1 MRLIVLI
8 GMIVATGLIAC
19 KKEGQLNSQME
30 ETLYLRSGGS
40 DMPAFVRGN
49 GESKVFILVL
59 HGGPGGNGLEY
70 RTGKYAQMLE
80 ERYAMVYWDQRH
92 QGNSHG
98 HLKEED
104 VTLDKMVDDTYHLIR
119 LLKTHYG
126 EDISV
131 FLFGHSWGGTLGTAF
146 MLKDNYQDEVAGW
159 IESNGAH
166 DIPMLN
172 IELVKMIQD
181 IGGQEIANGN
191 NVADWQ
197 EMVDFANSLD
207 TNNITFDQGSTL
219 NGYAH
224 RIENLIS
231 DLNNPEDEPVSIM
244 QYLFFSPSN
253 PMTSSLTGFQLPQSF
268 QNEVEQT
275 ALTDRLHEVNR
286 PTLLLWGKYDFVV
299 PPALGYSAY
308 ERIGTTDK
316 YLKVYDHSAHS
327 PMNNE
332 PEIYTNDII
341 DFIEQYK

>member
-1 MRLIVLI
+1 MRLIVFI
-8 GMIVATGLIAC
+8 GMIVASGLISC
-19 KKEGQLNSQME
+19 QKEGQLDTQME
-30 ETLYLRSGGS
+30 ETLYLRSGGN

-70 RTGKYAQMLE
+70 RSGSYAEQLE
-80 ERYAMVYWDQRH
+80 EKYAMVYWDQRH
-92 QGNSHG
+92 QGNSQG
-98 HLKEED
+98 HLTDEE
-104 VTLDKMVDDTYHLIR
+104 VTLDAMVDDTYHMIR

-146 MLKDNYQDEVAGW
+146 MLKNNYQDEVAGW
-159 IESNGAH
+159 IEANGAH

-172 IELVKMIQD
+172 VELVKMIQV
-181 IGGQEIANGN
+181 IGGEEIEKGN
-191 NVADWQ
+191 NVQDWQ

-207 TNNITFDQGSTL
+207 TNNIAFEDGSTL

-224 RIENLIS
+224 RIEGLLDQIKTS
-231 DLNNPEDEPVSIM
+231 EDEPVSIM

-253 PMTSSLTGFQLPQSF
+253 PMTSGMTGLQLPDSF
-268 QNEVEQT
+268 QREVEET
-275 ALTDRLHEVNR
+275 ALTDRLNEINR

-308 ERIGTTDK
+308 ERIGTSEK
-316 YLKVYDHSAHS
+316 YLKIYEHSAHS

-332 PEIYTNDII
+332 PDLFVQDIVE
-341 DFIEQYK
+341 FVELYR